1 MRRFFRSFLWPC
13 STVCLCFGQSS
24 PPLLTLSDA
33 VALAHKQNA
42 QIQISSLD
50 VSKAV
55 EETNQL
61 KTQRLPVFKVYANVG
76 ESLLPINL
84 TIPKGALGVYP
95 ATGPIPAQ
103 DSPIKTAR
111 QITGV
116 IFGTATQPISQLFK
130 ISLGLKEARVTEEL
144 AREKERQ
151 QMQDTT
157 QQVKQAYYQLT
168 QIQSEIASAEV
179 NLQYLN
185 ELSAYVDRNLAQ
197 ETVLKSD
204 SLNVKAKLSQQRF
217 QLVTLH
223 DRLDTQK
230 ESLNRLLGRDLRAAF
245 TTEAEPPPS
254 NDEVSL
260 EAAQTKAL
268 EQRPEIRQAL
278 LKMQKAA
285 LEVRREHAEY
295 LPDLSA
301 QLSYV
306 SFPNLNFLPKNV
318 LLAGITFEWQP
329 LDWGQKRH
337 KMSELQSSSK
347 QAVLTEHDAQ
357 QQILLDVNASY
368 RKLSEARAL
377 LAVDAATQELEREKL
392 RVLTNQ
398 YREKA
403 ALLTDVLQEQSAL
416 AQADAQYRQ
425 DLESVWTA
433 KAAFDRALGEQ

>member
-1 MRRFFRSFLWPC
+1 
-13 STVCLCFGQSS
+13 
-24 PPLLTLSDA
+24 
-33 VALAHKQNA
+33 
-42 QIQISSLD
+42 
-50 VSKAV
+50 
-55 EETNQL
+55 
-61 KTQRLPVFKVYANVG
+61 
-76 ESLLPINL
+76 
-84 TIPKGALGVYP
+84 
-95 ATGPIPAQ
+95 
-103 DSPIKTAR
+103 
-111 QITGV
+111 
-116 IFGTATQPISQLFK
+116 
-130 ISLGLKEARVTEEL
+130 
-144 AREKERQ
+144 
-151 QMQDTT
+151 
-157 QQVKQAYYQLT
+157 
-168 QIQSEIASAEV
+168 
-179 NLQYLN
+179 
-185 ELSAYVDRNLAQ
+185 
-197 ETVLKSD
+197 
-204 SLNVKAKLSQQRF
+204 
-217 QLVTLH
+217 
-223 DRLDTQK
+223 
-230 ESLNRLLGRDLRAAF
+230 LGRDLRAAF